1 MPSPSRLSKSCSV
14 LRALLPEISINDIEG
29 LSNPTTEH
37 VAMWIWNKLENDLS
51 GLSSVSVSEGNS
63 YGCKYYGEKNA

>member
-1 MPSPSRLSKSCSV
+1 LK
-14 LRALLPEISINDIEG
+14 
-29 LSNPTTEH
+29 
-37 VAMWIWNKLENDLS
+37 

>member
-1 MPSPSRLSKSCSV
+1 
-14 LRALLPEISINDIEG
+14 
-29 LSNPTTEH
+29 
-37 VAMWIWNKLENDLS
+37 MWIWNRLEHDLK